1 MCYLFK
7 EETFAFY
14 LSIGLGLVRTRVDRA
29 LNERKRVQR
38 KSIHKECTMSHRI
51 RSLHEAYNIV

>member
-7 EETFAFY
+7 EKTFAFY

-38 KSIHKECTMSHRI
+38 KSIHKERTISHRI
-51 RSLHEAYNIV
+51 RSSHEACSIV